1 MVVCVWNFEIGYEPL
16 STCVSSLQTVE
27 AFEIL
32 LLTMLSAVLKC
43 EWGLTEVEE
52 ATLTSVSVPSN
63 TRLTGMSAC
72 LYSG

>member
-1 MVVCVWNFEIGYEPL
+1 M
-16 STCVSSLQTVE
+16 VE

-52 ATLTSVSVPSN
+52 ATLTSVSVQECVHVYI
-63 TRLTGMSAC
+63 MVKF
-72 LYSG
+72 